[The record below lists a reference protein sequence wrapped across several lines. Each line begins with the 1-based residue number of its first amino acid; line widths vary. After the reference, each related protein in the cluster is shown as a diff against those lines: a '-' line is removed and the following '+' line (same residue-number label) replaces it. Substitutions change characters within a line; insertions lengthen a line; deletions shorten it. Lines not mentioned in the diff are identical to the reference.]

1 MKEQILNLVKLDP
14 KPRTRGI
21 TAAIDGGLGMS
32 VFRDAVELNADHL
45 DFVKFG
51 WGSAFIT
58 KTLDEKIK
66 VLRDNNVDFW
76 IGGTAFEIALA
87 QRKADAFVDWVAGLG
102 AKHFEVSDG
111 SIVLPEDEKIEWI
124 HRLSKQFSVFS
135 EIGSKDVAHV
145 MTPREWIR
153 RIRAEKDA
161 GAWKIIAEGRE
172 SGTVGMYR
180 STGEVREGL
189 VEEIRE
195 SGIDLDDMI
204 FEAPQKSQQAWL
216 VRRFSEHVSLGNIA
230 LEQVLGLQ
238 ALRLGL
244 RGDTIFL
251 SISEA
256 SQPTD

>member
-1 MKEQILNLVKLDP
+1 
-14 KPRTRGI
+14 
-21 TAAIDGGLGMS
+21 
-32 VFRDAVELNADHL
+32 
-45 DFVKFG
+45 
-51 WGSAFIT
+51 
-58 KTLDEKIK
+58 
-66 VLRDNNVDFW
+66 
-76 IGGTAFEIALA
+76 
-87 QRKADAFVDWVAGLG
+87 
-102 AKHFEVSDG
+102 
-111 SIVLPEDEKIEWI
+111 
-124 HRLSKQFSVFS
+124 
-135 EIGSKDVAHV
+135 
-145 MTPREWIR
+145 
-153 RIRAEKDA
+153 
-161 GAWKIIAEGRE
+161 
-172 SGTVGMYR
+172 MYR